1 MSNIKDLLAVNHN
14 VYTALKNKND
24 IKANIN
30 GYEFIGYSHDT
41 KSDHGGIAYYNPDNK
56 SVIISNRGSATL
68 KDWFVNNP
76 KIAIEM
82 LGKPIE
88 TMADVSA
95 MRFTNNILEKLD
107 RDNNQ
112 IDNVILSSHSKG
124 GRESQKALIEVV
136 DNLNIKASA
145 LTFNSA
151 PCRNPSGNEYDH
163 INLRLSGSNSKFY
176 NSDLVSVLGNQLGRN
191 YNVNSDKIT
200 NPIKAHSLNSFDLL
214 DNKSFMDDDLKKI
227 FDHVKSGKSYMQY
240 ENVSAQLEEEKG
252 ERSKTF
258 YSLGGNQKESRIL
271 NNDAERGATVSLVDA
286 YDKAVSGVTGKQ
298 VEVDGSVKSMARE
311 ALTFDKVDVAKIA
324 TWNTIEQVAGA
335 GAVSTGVK
343 AGILAHEIYKG
354 NQIVGNEVNRKI
366 EENFLSKDYKDES
379 INQKLAELLNK
390 QNHFDDDFI
399 QKREIRFFQDQE
411 EAVKFSKENF
421 KDIQMLLEL
430 HARNSGYESTKEYI
444 SDSPYFT
451 NIDDDKIERAL
462 QNRNDND
469 LNKVYEA
476 MAIYSADS
484 IVYDL
489 NYFKESQ
496 QNIEENYPTAEMYI
510 FLSDENSQSVVI
522 KDNLFM
528 DDEKSAMGAE
538 LDAKVF
544 DKAEQVEE
552 FLEANESMLQ
562 ARISRINLVDMRS
575 NPNITQIKAFAQ
587 GKLNHI
593 KEEISELKTLHSAT
607 VTPLGEAHN
616 NVIMVDT
623 KGDNLYSISKN
634 KLVGHD
640 IDLDDILKNSKKKEL
655 SLYNNGEKVVVGKSD
670 NDLHNASNNDKIK
683 EKDKGSERDLGL
695 DM

>member
-1 MSNIKDLLAVNHN
+1 MSNIKDLLEVNHN

-30 GYEFIGYSHDT
+30 GYEFIGYKHDT
-41 KSDHGGIAYYNPDNK
+41 KSDHGGIAYYNPEDK
-56 SVIISNRGSATL
+56 SVIISHRGSATL

-76 KIAIEM
+76 KIALEM

-95 MRFTNNILEKLD
+95 MRFTNNILERLD
-107 RDNNQ
+107 RENNEIKQ
-112 IDNVILSSHSKG
+112 VVMSSHSKG
-124 GRESQKALIEVV
+124 GRESQKSLIEVV
-136 DNLNIKASA
+136 DNLNLKASA

-163 INLRLSGSNSKFY
+163 INLRLSGSGSKFY
-176 NSDLVSVLGNQLGRN
+176 NSDLVSILGGQLGKN
-191 YNVNSDKIT
+191 YSVNSDQIK
-200 NPIKAHSLNSFDLL
+200 NPIQAHSLRSFDLI
-214 DNKSFMDDDLKKI
+214 DNKSFMEDDIKKI
-227 FDHVKSGKSYMQY
+227 FDHVKSGKTFMEY
-240 ENVSAQLEEEKG
+240 ENVSAQIESENNS
-252 ERSKTF
+252 RSKTF
-258 YSLGGNQKESRIL
+258 YSLGSAGL
-271 NNDAERGATVSLVDA
+271 NISQQDKSLDINDNI
-286 YDKAVSGVTGKQ
+286 
-298 VEVDGSVKSMARE
+298 
-311 ALTFDKVDVAKIA
+311 FP
-324 TWNTIEQVAGA
+324 
-335 GAVSTGVK
+335 
-343 AGILAHEIYKG
+343 
-354 NQIVGNEVNRKI
+354 
-366 EENFLSKDYKDES
+366 KDYKDES
-379 INQKLAELLNK
+379 INIKLAEVLSKN
-390 QNHFDDDFI
+390 NHFEEDFI
-399 QKREIRFFQDQE
+399 NKKEIRFFQDQE
-411 EAVKFSKENF
+411 DAVKFSKENF
-421 KDIQMLLEL
+421 KDIQILLEL

-444 SDSPYFT
+444 GDSPYF
-451 NIDDDKIERAL
+451 NDIEEDKIERAL
-462 QNRNDND
+462 QNKNDKD
-469 LNKVYEA
+469 LNQVYEA

-496 QNIEENYPTAEMYI
+496 ENIEENYPTAEMYI
-510 FLSDENSQSVVI
+510 FLSDENSQSVVV

-552 FLEANESMLQ
+552 YLEANESMLQ

-575 NPNITQIKAFAQ
+575 NPNISQIKALAQ

-593 KEEISELKTLHSAT
+593 KEEISDLKTLHSAT

-640 IDLDDILKNSKKKEL
+640 IDLDDILKTHKNKEL
-655 SLYNNGEKVVVGKSD
+655 SVFNRGDKVLISESN
-670 NDLHNASNNDKIK
+670 NDLHKASDNGKIK
-683 EKDKGSERDLGL
+683 TKEKSSERDLGL

>member
-30 GYEFIGYSHDT
+30 GYEFIGYSHDS

-107 RDNNQ
+107 RENNQ
-112 IDNVILSSHSKG
+112 IDNLILSSHSKG

-163 INLRLSGSNSKFY
+163 INLRLSGNGSKFY
-176 NSDLVSVLGNQLGRN
+176 NSDLVSILGNQLGEN

-240 ENVSAQLEEEKG
+240 ESVSAQLEDEKG
-252 ERSKTF
+252 ERNKTI
-258 YSLGGNQKESRIL
+258 YSLGGTGLNGNKRESVD
-271 NNDAERGATVSLVDA
+271 ND
-286 YDKAVSGVTGKQ
+286 
-298 VEVDGSVKSMARE
+298 
-311 ALTFDKVDVAKIA
+311 
-324 TWNTIEQVAGA
+324 
-335 GAVSTGVK
+335 
-343 AGILAHEIYKG
+343 
-354 NQIVGNEVNRKI
+354 VNRKV
-366 EENFLSKDYKDES
+366 EESLLSKDYKDDS

-444 SDSPYFT
+444 GDSPYFT

-462 QNRNDND
+462 QNKNDND
-469 LNKVYEA
+469 LNKVYES

-634 KLVGHD
+634 KLVGHN
-640 IDLDDILKNSKKKEL
+640 IDLDDILKTSKNKEL
-655 SLYNNGEKVVVGKSD
+655 SLFNNGGKVVVGKSD
-670 NDLHNASNNDKIK
+670 NDLHNAGNNGKIK